1 MNSVFILLQRSNRI
15 LKHVYLLRH
24 VNLYADR
31 LRPLVIT
38 FFIFFILRQGRYGL
52 VLGADLVLDQTL
64 ADNHVQSWMFLAGT
78 GARLNDLM

>member
-1 MNSVFILLQRSNRI
+1 M
-15 LKHVYLLRH
+15 
-24 VNLYADR
+24 NLYADR

-64 ADNHVQSWMFLAGT
+64 ADNHVQSFVIVETDFCLHTRFLIST
-78 GARLNDLM
+78 NSLIRHHFLS